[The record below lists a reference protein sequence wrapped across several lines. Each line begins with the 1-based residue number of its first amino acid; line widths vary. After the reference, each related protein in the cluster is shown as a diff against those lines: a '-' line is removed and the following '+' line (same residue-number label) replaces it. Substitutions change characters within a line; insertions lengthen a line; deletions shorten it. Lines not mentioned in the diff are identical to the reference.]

1 MKINRLFEIVYIL
14 LDRERITAKEL
25 AERFEV
31 SMRTSHYDWAM
42 KKLKAH
48 KKNCKNLQHQKK
60 YKTETRIN
68 SFFKENG
75 TQNYNV
81 VNKSYNNSLND
92 RQTSSKG
99 AYK

>member
-48 KKNCKNLQHQKK
+48 KKNCKNL
-60 YKTETRIN
+60 
-68 SFFKENG
+68 
-75 TQNYNV
+75 
-81 VNKSYNNSLND
+81 
-92 RQTSSKG
+92 
-99 AYK
+99 